1 MSSEASK
8 ETGNTPKKNHEQ
20 VVPPEQLRRAV
31 LASSVG
37 SALEYYDFYIYGL
50 ASALIFGPLFFSGLG
65 GSGAGLI
72 ASFSTYAVGFAARP
86 IGGIIF
92 GALGDKLGR
101 KTILVLTISLMGA
114 ATFLIGA
121 LPTYATAG
129 ALAPILLVVLRVIQG
144 LGAGAEQAGAT
155 VLISEFAP
163 PRRRGFFSALPFV
176 GIQLGTLLGAGVFAI
191 LGGLGDDVT
200 TSWYWR
206 IPFLISGFI
215 VVFALVI
222 RLKMQES
229 PAFQTMEKN
238 SQVKKNPVGE
248 MWRTSKRN
256 VLRGIG
262 LRMAENGNSSIYQ
275 TLALSFIAGLNI
287 YEDPE
292 TIGPIG
298 ASIAA
303 ACAAIMVVVFGR
315 LSDRFGRVN
324 VYRYGALFQAII
336 ALPAFYLMTLGEV
349 WLFYVVLAVGIAIG
363 VQSMLGPQCALLP
376 ELFGVSHRYTGV
388 ALSREFSAVIAG
400 GIAPLVGASLL
411 VATNYSFLSIGLY
424 SLVLSLITFGTT
436 FVTPE
441 PAGRDMT
448 TPEDA
453 DKDPVILTRSENG
466 ANR

>member
-1 MSSEASK
+1 MSSGAPDGSGPDDTK
-8 ETGNTPKKNHEQ
+8 DDQLVSPT
-20 VVPPEQLRRAV
+20 QLRRAV

-37 SALEYYDFYIYGL
+37 SALEYYDFFIYGL

-65 GSGAGLI
+65 SAGAGLI
-72 ASFSTYAVGFAARP
+72 GSFSTYAVGFVARP
-86 IGGIIF
+86 VGGIVF

-101 KTILVLTISLMGA
+101 KAILVLTISLMGA
-114 ATFLIGA
+114 ATFLIGV
-121 LPTYATAG
+121 LPTYEAAG
-129 ALAPILLVVLRVIQG
+129 VTAPILLVALRILQG

-155 VLISEFAP
+155 VLVSEFAP

-206 IPFLISGFI
+206 IPFLLSGFI

-222 RLKMQES
+222 RMKMQES

-238 SQVKKNPVGE
+238 SQVTKNPVRE
-248 MWRTSKRN
+248 VWRTSKRN

-275 TLALSFIAGLNI
+275 TLSLSFIAGLSI
-287 YEDPE
+287 YDAPQE
-292 TIGPIG
+292 IGPTG
-298 ASIAA
+298 TTIAA
-303 ACAAIMVVVFGR
+303 AFAAVMVVVFGR
-315 LSDRFGRVN
+315 LSDRIGRVA
-324 VYRYGALFQAII
+324 VYRYGALFQALI

-349 WLFYVVLAVGIAIG
+349 WLFYVVLVIGIAVG

-424 SLVLSLITFGTT
+424 SMVLSLISFGTT
-436 FVTPE
+436 FLTPE

-453 DKDPVILTRSENG
+453 DEDPAIAGSGT
-466 ANR
+466 